1 MDDFFEKQMTNSK
14 LLINS
19 GERDRILFINSMRQK
34 IKKLREQII
43 IEFAT

>member
-19 GERDRILFINSMRQK
+19 GERDRILLYASKNKK
-34 IKKLREQII
+34 I
-43 IEFAT
+43 T